1 MEKEKHYGIF
11 TAVSMIVGICIGSG
25 IFFKADDILGAT
37 GGNVLLGILVFCIGA
52 FSIIFG
58 SITLTELASRT
69 EKTGGVVAYF
79 EEFISSKAA
88 SAFGWFQLFIYF
100 PTIIVVVSWVSGIY
114 TCMLLGLP
122 NTLDMQVL
130 LGTVYLC
137 FFFLLNYLSLKSG
150 GYFQNIATIMKLI
163 PLIGI
168 AIVGIF
174 WRDPAPVV
182 PAALAVPLTDVGWG
196 WLAAL
201 APMAFSYDGWIIA
214 TSITHEVK
222 NPKRTMPLAL
232 TIGPLL
238 VLAIY
243 LTYFTG
249 LVSIVGPEYIL
260 ATGDATITTVGIAL
274 LGPYGGSIIL
284 FFVLVAILGVV
295 NGVTLGILRLP
306 QALAEKNMLPN
317 SDMIKKVDTQSKLSP
332 ASAKFAFAVSIF
344 WMAAHY
350 FTQKSGILAGGDIS
364 EIAIVFSYV
373 SYVILYLKVIRMKN
387 EGTITSPFFGW
398 VAPVF
403 GIMGSA
409 IILIGGIISNPTYV
423 PIFIVICLA
432 VCFLGYKY
440 YEKKGI
446 A

>member
-1 MEKEKHYGIF
+1 MEKEKHYGLF

-37 GGNVLLGILVFCIGA
+37 GGNVVLGIMVFCIGA

-69 EKTGGVVAYF
+69 EKTGGVVAYY
-79 EEFISSKAA
+79 EEFISPKAA

-100 PTIIVVVSWVSGIY
+100 PTIVAIVSWVSGIY
-114 TCMLLGLP
+114 TCMLLGIP
-122 NTLDMQVL
+122 NTLETQVL
-130 LGTVYLC
+130 IGTLYLC
-137 FFFLLNYLSLKSG
+137 FFFLLNYFSLKSG
-150 GYFQNIATIMKLI
+150 GYFQNIATIMKLV

-174 WRDPAPVV
+174 WREPAPVV
-182 PAALAVPLTDVGWG
+182 PAELAVPLTDVGWG

-201 APMAFSYDGWIIA
+201 APMAFSYDGWVIA

-243 LTYFTG
+243 LAYFTG
-249 LVSIVGPEYIL
+249 LVSIAGPEYIL
-260 ATGDATITTVGIAL
+260 AMGDATTTTVGTAL
-274 LGPYGGSIIL
+274 LGPSGGSIIL
-284 FFVLVAILGVV
+284 SFVLVAILGVV

-317 SDMIKKVDTQSKLSP
+317 SDAIKQIDAKSQLSP
-332 ASAKFAFAVSIF
+332 AAAKFAFAVSIF

-364 EIAIVFSYV
+364 EIAIVFSYL
-373 SYVILYLKVIRMKN
+373 SYVVLYLKVIRMKN
-387 EGTITSPFFGW
+387 EGTITNPFFGW
-398 VAPVF
+398 IAPVF

-409 IILIGGIISNPTYV
+409 IILVGGIISNPVYV
-423 PIFIVICLA
+423 PIFIGICLA
-432 VCFLGYKY
+432 VCLIGYKY
-440 YEKKGI
+440 YEKKI
-446 A
+446 AA

>member
-1 MEKEKHYGIF
+1 MEKENHYGIF

-79 EEFISSKAA
+79 EEFISPKAA

-114 TCMLLGLP
+114 TCMLLGIP

-130 LGTVYLC
+130 IGTVYLC
-137 FFFLLNYLSLKSG
+137 FFFLLNYFSLKSG

-168 AIVGIF
+168 TIVGIF
-174 WRDPAPVV
+174 WREADPAV
-182 PAALAVPLTDVGWG
+182 PAALAVPITDVGWG

-232 TIGPLL
+232 AIGPLL

-260 ATGDATITTVGIAL
+260 ATGDATITTVGTSL
-274 LGPYGGSIIL
+274 LGPRGGSIIL
-284 FFVLVAILGVV
+284 SFVLVAILGVV

-317 SDMIKKVDTQSKLSP
+317 SDTIKKIDSKSKLSP
-332 ASAKFAFAVSIF
+332 ASATFAFAVSIF

-387 EGTITSPFFGW
+387 EGIITNPFLGW
-398 VAPVF
+398 IAPVF

-409 IILIGGIISNPTYV
+409 IILVGGIVSNPTYV
-423 PIFIVICLA
+423 PIFIVICLL
-432 VCFLGYKY
+432 VCFIGYKY
-440 YEKKGI
+440 YEKKI
-446 A
+446 AA